1 MPRLHHAVYTMKE
14 RQISINLQQI
24 TSAAAQANIGTVFTK
39 VSIVGIHEKLRA
51 MFASVQKWLALQS
64 IIGKA
69 LCCGSNNSLRP
80 DASTIPN
87 AKENRVPSTEHVPV
101 ENRLIAALP
110 RKDRQHLLS
119 GCEQVE
125 LAFGNILCEPGD
137 AIRHVYFPADCFI
150 ALMNP
155 INGHSSL
162 EVALIGSEGMYGIP
176 LMLGVNVSPLHAVV
190 QGSGTAWRMD
200 DERFHSELERSVAL
214 QQELNRY
221 LYVLL
226 SQLAQTAACT
236 RFHVVEERL
245 ARWLLMIRDRA
256 HSEEFHI
263 THELLAQVLGV
274 RRVGVTKAAG
284 SLQKKKLIS
293 YTRGDV
299 KIHDIEGLEAASCR
313 CYRADM
319 ETYDRILHPG
329 ASPA

>member
-1 MPRLHHAVYTMKE
+1 MPSAEHAT
-14 RQISINLQQI
+14 
-24 TSAAAQANIGTVFTK
+24 
-39 VSIVGIHEKLRA
+39 
-51 MFASVQKWLALQS
+51 
-64 IIGKA
+64 
-69 LCCGSNNSLRP
+69 
-80 DASTIPN
+80 
-87 AKENRVPSTEHVPV
+87 V
-101 ENRLIAALP
+101 ENRLLSALP

-125 LAFGNILCEPGD
+125 LAFGNILCEPGET
-137 AIRHVYFPADCFI
+137 IRHVYFPTDSFI
-150 ALMNP
+150 ALATP
-155 INGHSSL
+155 IDGHSSM
-162 EVALIGSEGMYGIP
+162 EVAMIGSEGMYGIP
-176 LMLGVNVSPLHAVV
+176 LMLGVDVSSLQAVV

-200 DERFHSELERSVAL
+200 DERFHSELEHSIAL

-221 LYVLL
+221 IYVLL

-293 YTRGDV
+293 YTRGNV
-299 KIHDIEGLEAASCR
+299 RIHDIKGLEAASCR
-313 CYRADM
+313 CYRADKEM
-319 ETYDRILHPG
+319 YDRILHLG
-329 ASPA
+329 VCRT